1 MIDTKNAGAMA
12 SRGKKSFN
20 DDQNYNELEIDQRNK
35 KSFSSVK

>member
-20 DDQNYNELEIDQRNK
+20 DDQNNELAIDQINK